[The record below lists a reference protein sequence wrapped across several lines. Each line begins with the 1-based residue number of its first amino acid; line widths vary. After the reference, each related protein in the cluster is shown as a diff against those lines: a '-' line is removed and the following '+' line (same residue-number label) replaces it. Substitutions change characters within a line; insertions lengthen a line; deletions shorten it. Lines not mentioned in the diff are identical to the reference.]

1 MTRPYAEVIGDPI
14 AQSKSPLIHN
24 FWLAKLGID
33 AEYRACHVRPE
44 ELADYF
50 ARRRGDA
57 QWRGCNVTIPHKI
70 RAFACADVV
79 EAAVREIG
87 ATNCLVPAAGGLV
100 AANTDIEG
108 VAGPINL
115 FHDHAFNFGPVKP
128 RKVGIIGAGG
138 AARAAIFALK
148 TLGWVSE
155 WRLAVRRPEAGQAL
169 LSAFKLADCGF
180 VTGIEDAAFEG
191 LDILIN
197 ASSLGMGD
205 SGESGLTLS
214 RLGDGN
220 GQALVFD
227 MVYFPM
233 ETGLIRAA
241 KRQGH
246 AVIGGLDML
255 IAQAGGAFQRF
266 FGESPPRESYPDLR
280 ELLTK

>member
-1 MTRPYAEVIGDPI
+1 MKPYAEVIGDPI
-14 AQSKSPLIHN
+14 AHSKSPLIHN
-24 FWLAKLGID
+24 FWLGKLGID
-33 AEYRACHVRPE
+33 AEYRRCHVRPE

-57 QWRGCNVTIPHKI
+57 EWRGCNVTIPHKV
-70 RAFACADVV
+70 ASVALVDVV
-79 EAAVREIG
+79 EASVQEIG
-87 ATNCLVPAAGGLV
+87 ATNCIVASANGLV

-115 FHDHAFNFGPVKP
+115 FHDQAFNYGKVKP

-138 AARAAIFALK
+138 AARAAIFALMQ
-148 TLGWVSE
+148 LGWVGE

-169 LSAFKLADCGF
+169 LKEFGIAETGR
-180 VTGIEDAAFEG
+180 VVGIEDSWIAG

-205 SGESGLTLS
+205 PGDSDLTLS
-214 RLGDGN
+214 RMGDGETRP
-220 GQALVFD
+220 LVFD
-227 MVYFPM
+227 MVYFPP

-241 KRQGH
+241 RRQGYD
-246 AVIGGLDML
+246 VIGGLDML

-266 FGESPPRESYPDLR
+266 FGENPPRDSYAELR
-280 ELLTK
+280 ALLTA